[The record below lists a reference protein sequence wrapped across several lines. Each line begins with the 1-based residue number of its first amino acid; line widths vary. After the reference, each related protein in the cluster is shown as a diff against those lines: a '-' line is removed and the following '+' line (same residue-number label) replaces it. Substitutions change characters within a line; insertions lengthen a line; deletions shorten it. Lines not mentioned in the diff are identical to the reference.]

1 MTTSTRTVA
10 DQVSE
15 FDVGFAETIGPDL
28 SAVFAKEQADLNAAG
43 TPAGAV
49 AAGDPLPD
57 ATLTTVDGQQ
67 VTLASVLDGAPAV
80 IVFYRGAWCPYCNI
94 TLQHYEQTLA
104 ATLREQGVG
113 LVAISPQTPDG
124 SQAAVANGE
133 LSFTVLSD
141 PANALASQ
149 LGIVTAPSAE
159 AQEAHTT
166 LGFAV
171 QDSNADDTPGIPFPT
186 VLVVDASGTVRF
198 ADVHVDY
205 TTRTETEEILEAVAA
220 L

>member
-1 MTTSTRTVA
+1 MTTSTRSVA

-28 SAVFAKEQADLNAAG
+28 SAVFAKEQADLNASG

-49 AAGDPLPD
+49 TAGTPLPD
-57 ATLTTVDGQQ
+57 ATLTTVDGEQ
-67 VTLASVLDGAPAV
+67 VALASVLDGSPAV
-80 IVFYRGAWCPYCNI
+80 LVFYRGAWCPYCNI
-94 TLQHYEQTLA
+94 TLKHYEQTLA
-104 ATLREQGVG
+104 APLREQGVA

-141 PANALASQ
+141 PANALAGE
-149 LGIVTAPSAE
+149 LGILTAPSAE
-159 AQEAHTT
+159 AQEAHTA

-171 QDSNADDTPGIPFPT
+171 KDSNADDTPGIPFPT

-205 TTRTETEEILEAVAA
+205 TTRTESDEILAAVAA